1 MIPGIEEAPK
11 LTGRLPYAAG
21 DKVLAFFDT
30 SRFSK
35 QNLPWGCQQSF
46 QSLGGGIA
54 LTPYM
59 IKSLLLRQIK

>member
-11 LTGRLPYAAG
+11 LTVRLPYAAG

-30 SRFSK
+30 SRFS
-35 QNLPWGCQQSF
+35 QQDLPWDCQQSF
-46 QSLGGGIA
+46 YSLGGGIV

-59 IKSLLLRQIK
+59 IID